1 MRNIKYQCTQWILRN
16 FSSNIIRTLIKNK
29 KSIGNAMHIKLMRTF
44 RLYILVGGMPQ
55 AVETYLE
62 YKKLIVLV

>member
-1 MRNIKYQCTQWILRN
+1 
-16 FSSNIIRTLIKNK
+16 
-29 KSIGNAMHIKLMRTF
+29 MRTF